1 MNLLQGLDLGDGL
14 LLVLAASR
22 DTYHE
27 IGPSTRARV
36 VRRGLHAKATGRMP
50 LAAAQD
56 KPALP
61 VAMITSCGLGAQQ
74 CCARTWRGSGHL
86 RFWRA
91 AEGEQG
97 DVVFELVA
105 AAVFVDSR

>member
-61 VAMITSCGLGAQQ
+61 VAIDHIL
-74 CCARTWRGSGHL
+74 RTWG
-86 RFWRA
+86 
-91 AEGEQG
+91 
-97 DVVFELVA
+97 
-105 AAVFVDSR
+105 AAVLRPYMAR